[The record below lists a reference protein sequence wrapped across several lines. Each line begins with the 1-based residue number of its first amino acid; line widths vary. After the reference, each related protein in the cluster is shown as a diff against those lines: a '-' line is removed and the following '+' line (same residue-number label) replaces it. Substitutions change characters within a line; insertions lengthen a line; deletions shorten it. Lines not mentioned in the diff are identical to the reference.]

1 MVMSSKQKKILIP
14 TINSDSWKSL
24 LAEPEKQ
31 WKEGFSAKS
40 AADSW
45 ESSKGFPKEIVL
57 AMNKISEF
65 NNAELLMAIP
75 EFKVCLDNEK
85 APSQN
90 DILGLCS
97 NESGLTVFTVE
108 SKVHEDFDKLIK
120 DWNDSE
126 GKKNRLTFLLEK
138 IAYPNID
145 VSNLR
150 YQLFHRLASAVIM
163 AEKFHAK
170 NALMIVQSFEANDAL
185 NHYSDFKA
193 FIENYGVSSQK
204 EIPIKVARYNGIDIY
219 VLWVNS

>member
-1 MVMSSKQKKILIP
+1 MSQAQKRILIP
-14 TINSDSWKSL
+14 TINSESWKSL

-45 ESSKGFPKEIVL
+45 ESSKGFPKEIIL
-57 AMNKISEF
+57 AMNKINELKD
-65 NNAELLMAIP
+65 AELFIAIP
-75 EFKVCLDNEK
+75 EFKVCLDNKK

-108 SKVHEDFDKLIK
+108 SKVHEDFDELVK
-120 DWNDSE
+120 DWNKNDYES
-126 GKKNRLTFLLEK
+126 KNNRLSFLLER

-170 NALMIVQSFEANDAL
+170 NALMIVQSFEANDEL
-185 NHYSDFKA
+185 NHYSDFKD
-193 FIENYGVSSQK
+193 FIENYGVFSEK
-204 EIPIKVARYNGIDIY
+204 ETPIKVAKYNGIDIY

>member
-1 MVMSSKQKKILIP
+1 MRKIQKNIFIP
-14 TINSDSWKSL
+14 TLNSESWKRL

-45 ESSKGFPKEIVL
+45 EASKGFPKEIVL
-57 AMNKISEF
+57 AMNKRNEF
-65 NNAELLMAIP
+65 KDAELLIAIP

-97 NESGLTVFTVE
+97 NEYGLTVFTVE

-126 GKKNRLTFLLEK
+126 GKNNRLSFLLEK
-138 IAYPNID
+138 ISYPNID
-145 VSNLR
+145 VSSLR

-170 NALMIVQSFEANDAL
+170 NALMIVQSFESNDEL

-193 FIENYGVSSQK
+193 FIENYGISSKK
-204 EIPIKVARYNGIDIY
+204 EIPIEVATYKGIDIN